1 MVKVRGPLMSLAAS
15 GVWDGSIE
23 FRSGNGKTMAAG
35 IRKRKPVRSAAQLA
49 QSAKFSQAI
58 ETWRGLDTGTR
69 QAWKTASQLTGLNGY
84 QFFLAE
90 YSAQHINPPDLPI
103 VP

>member
-1 MVKVRGPLMSLAAS
+1 MARVKGPLMSLAAS

-35 IRKRKPVRSAAQLA
+35 TRKRKAERSAAQLA
-49 QSAKFSQAI
+49 QSAKFTQAI
-58 ETWRGLDTGTR
+58 VVWRSLDSGTR

-90 YSAQHINPPDLPI
+90 YSAQNINPPGLPI